1 MKQKED
7 AIIQDLIDLVRE
19 YLQQP
24 EFCIWM
30 RKFHL
35 FNVNIA
41 KVKNHITLCYA
52 TNIRILGTDTRTLP
66 VITCQLYYLLLE
78 MLKHITNSAF
88 FWQPNT
94 VSFQLYMENK

>member
-7 AIIQDLIDLVRE
+7 AIIQDLIDLVQE
-19 YLQQP
+19 YYQQP
-24 EFCIWM
+24 ELCIWT

-52 TNIRILGTDTRTLP
+52 MNLRILGTHTHTLP

-78 MLKHITNSAF
+78 MLKHITNNAF
-88 FWQPNT
+88 FWQTNT